1 MKKLLIISV
10 TMLLVIS
17 VIAITFGFA
26 AEEKRTLVAQS
37 AGNPQTFAL
46 GVNLI
51 FPATHF
57 VPAQQ
62 LPRYFKRVEAA
73 TGGKYKLDIK
83 YYPVGTLLAPGDAYD
98 GMTQGIVD
106 MVQACFSYTPGRF
119 PVMWTLYKPGIA
131 PPENCHTA
139 AHAVWEYY
147 NTLKPK
153 ELQDSKV
160 LYLWAVGPGWLHTK
174 KPVKTVA
181 EIKGLKIRSTGAF
194 TDAVRLLGAEPIA
207 MPMGDCYL
215 AAQKGLIDSLISPP
229 ETLETWKHHEL
240 FDYSVFLPTVYS
252 HFQYLVLNLKKWNSF
267 PKDLQDAFDAV
278 AKDAVKEAGQIWEYN
293 NQKGVDYAKVQRG
306 GHHFSSFS
314 DSEVAKLLQTIKPIR
329 DSYIE
334 ELNKQGLPGEQIV
347 KTAATIMA
355 KYNKQKFE
363 PWKP

>member
-1 MKKLLIISV
+1 MKKLFINSAI
-10 TMLLVIS
+10 MLLAMS
-17 VIAITFGFA
+17 MMTFSLEMDG
-26 AEEKRTLVAQS
+26 KRVVMTKSEAS
-37 AGNPQTFAL
+37 PQTVTL

-62 LPRYFKRVEAA
+62 LPRYFKMVEAA
-73 TGGKYKLDIK
+73 TKGKYKLDIK
-83 YYPVGTLLAPGDAYD
+83 YYPVGTLLTPGDAYD

-106 MVQACFSYTPGRF
+106 MVQSCFSYTPGRF
-119 PVMWTLYKPGIA
+119 PVMWALYKPGIA
-131 PPENCHTA
+131 PPENCHAA
-139 AHAVWEYY
+139 AHAIWEYY

-153 ELQDSKV
+153 ELEDSKV
-160 LYLWAVGPGWLHTK
+160 LYLWAVGPGWLHSK
-174 KPVKTVA
+174 KPITTVA
-181 EIKGLKIRSTGAF
+181 DIKGLKIRSTGAF
-194 TDAVRLLGAEPIA
+194 VDAVKLLGAEPIA
-207 MPMGDCYL
+207 MPMGDVYL

-229 ETLETWKHHEL
+229 ETLETWKHHEI

-252 HFQYLVLNLKKWNSF
+252 HFQYLVMNLNKWKSL

-293 NQKGVDYAKVQRG
+293 NQKGIEFAKAQRG
-306 GHHFSSFS
+306 GHHFSHFS
-314 DSEVAKLLQTIKPIR
+314 DSEVAKLLKIIRPIR

-334 ELNKQGLPGEQIV
+334 ELNKKGLPGEKIV
-347 KTAATIMA
+347 TTAATIMD